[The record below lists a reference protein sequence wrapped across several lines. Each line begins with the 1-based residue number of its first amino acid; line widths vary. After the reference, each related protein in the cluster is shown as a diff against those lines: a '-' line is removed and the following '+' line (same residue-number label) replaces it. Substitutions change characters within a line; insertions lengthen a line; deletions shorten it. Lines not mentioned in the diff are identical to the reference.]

1 MDIEKQTLDELKSQI
16 AENEK
21 TIKTLQQNLAQA
33 GRDQSSDQAKSEFI
47 ANTSHEIR
55 TPMNGIIGMIQLLE
69 QSNLDDKQR
78 ELLKYLQS
86 ASDQLLK
93 VIDGMLTLSNIE
105 QDALQLIEEEFNFV
119 DFVKNTLN
127 SKEKAA
133 IQKGLTLDYKISPQ
147 VPEAMILDKYR
158 LSQILSN
165 IIDNAIKFSRIGSI
179 ELFCDVEFED
189 NQQRMLILRITDTG
203 IGIPEDKLGTIFN
216 PFNQVDNS
224 STREFGGVGLG
235 LSISKRLTDLM
246 KGSISVESH
255 YGIGT
260 TFLVKIPV
268 AVSEFE
274 ARKILRKNDIVSQ
287 PAIDEAPGQSTRKKI
302 LIAEDEVLGRITLKF
317 MLKDRY
323 EVMFAK
329 NGRQAVDMYFEF
341 VPDLVLM
348 DIMMPVI
355 NGFEAFDEI
364 DKKTAGNR
372 VPIIACTA
380 KVIKTEKEYLVSY
393 GFDDYI
399 SKPID
404 MKHLHQLIEQHLGG
418 IR

>member
-1 MDIEKQTLDELKSQI
+1 MDVEKQTLDELKSQI

-21 TIKTLQQNLAQA
+21 TIRTLQQNLAQA

-78 ELLKYLQS
+78 ELLKYLRS

-105 QDALQLIEEEFNFV
+105 QDALRLIEEEFDFV

-133 IQKGLTLDYKISPQ
+133 IQKGLILDYKISPQ

-189 NQQRMLILRITDTG
+189 NQQRMLVLRITDTG
-203 IGIPEDKLGTIFN
+203 IGIPEDKLGTIFH

-274 ARKILRKNDIVSQ
+274 ARKILRKNDVVSQ
-287 PAIDEAPGQSTRKKI
+287 PEIDEALGQSTRKKI

-341 VPDLVLM
+341 MPDLVLM

>member
-1 MDIEKQTLDELKSQI
+1 MDVEKQTLDELKSQI

-78 ELLKYLQS
+78 ELLKYLRS

-105 QDALQLIEEEFNFV
+105 QDALRLIEEEFDFV

-133 IQKGLTLDYKISPQ
+133 IQKGLILDYKISPQ

-189 NQQRMLILRITDTG
+189 NQQRMLVLRITDTG
-203 IGIPEDKLGTIFN
+203 IGIPGDKLGTIFN

-274 ARKILRKNDIVSQ
+274 ARKILRRNDVVSQ
-287 PAIDEAPGQSTRKKI
+287 PEIDDAPGQSTRKKI

-341 VPDLVLM
+341 MPDLVLM